1 MNGQSTSFDH
11 ESGLI
16 EHLRGRRSEL
26 MALLEECSSHWGYE
40 DPVYR
45 FYHQSFKVYAL
56 QEQTTRI
63 VRLLEE
69 LAPGRP
75 LHPWFRHI
83 VEDGT
88 GKTFAQGDN
97 ADWARVTRPILEA
110 FFHARFFLDM
120 AVRYSTLPAIPAT
133 LPSGYAA
140 LLCLY
145 GLR

>member
-1 MNGQSTSFDH
+1 MIGQSTSADH
-11 ESGLI
+11 EKGLV
-16 EHLRGRRSEL
+16 ENLRRRRSEL
-26 MALLEECSSHWGYE
+26 MALIEECSNHWGYE
-40 DPVYR
+40 DPIYR

-69 LAPGRP
+69 LAPDRP
-75 LHPWFRHI
+75 LNSWFRSI
-83 VEDGT
+83 VKDGT

-97 ADWARVTRPILEA
+97 ADWARVTQPILKHSFTRA
-110 FFHARFFLDM
+110 SSWKWPSA
-120 AVRYSTLPAIPAT
+120 STLPVIPST